1 MALRLLKDGYH
12 RIDVGPH
19 RATFALKIP
28 ESSDEYT
35 IKVMLGG
42 FEGSRKV
49 VFERML
55 MMEESANGSTKAD
68 F

>member
-1 MALRLLKDGYH
+1 MLRF
-12 RIDVGPH
+12 
-19 RATFALKIP
+19 T